1 MTPAKHLTDG
11 YCVLLCAHNGA
22 AYLTDQ
28 LNSIL
33 QQGVPPARV
42 LFFEDNSLDD
52 TLAVARS
59 FTDRLPIEFVQLEK
73 RRSGA
78 AGAFDAILTYAARSP
93 LAFAYYFLCDQDD
106 IWEPFKAE
114 RLLEQLARVPTDT
127 PGLAHSELSCFGSAA
142 AGRALLH
149 ESLGHV
155 AFESS
160 PERPLRT
167 LLFENVVV
175 GASTAFN
182 RALLER
188 AVPMPLSA
196 FMHDWWLAI
205 ACVAHGGE
213 IHYVSEP
220 LVRYRIHHNS
230 TVGRSGNFLHALPR
244 RLQALRRGLSDP
256 WLRSVSEQ
264 LLGLPFG
271 GAALPAPFFEPMLS
285 ESQTLFRDTSAPRR
299 YRAWR
304 ALRQNRI
311 WAVASKD
318 AYYKTRLFTD
328 HVVRQAPL

>member
-1 MTPAKHLTDG
+1 MPPITLIDG
-11 YCVLLCAHNGA
+11 YCVLLCAYNGA
-22 AYLTDQ
+22 AYLAEQ
-28 LNSIL
+28 LDSIL
-33 QQGVPPARV
+33 RQTVAPARIM
-42 LFFEDNSLDD
+42 FFDDGSRDD
-52 TLAVARS
+52 TLAIAKG
-59 FTDRLPIEFVQLEK
+59 FADCLPLEFVQLDK
-73 RRSGA
+73 RRGGA
-78 AGAFDAILTYAARSP
+78 AGAFDTLLRHAAGSP
-93 LAFAYYFLCDQDD
+93 AAYTHYFLCDQDD
-106 IWEPFKAE
+106 IWEPFKAA
-114 RLLEQLARVPTDT
+114 RLLERLARVPTGT

-149 ESLGHV
+149 KSLGHV

-160 PERPLRT
+160 PARPLRT

-244 RLQALRRGLSDP
+244 RLKALRRGLSDP
-256 WLRSVSEQ
+256 WLRSVRDQ

-304 ALRQNRI
+304 SLRQHRI

>member
-1 MTPAKHLTDG
+1 MTSPTLIDG

-22 AYLTDQ
+22 AYLAEQ
-28 LNSIL
+28 LESIL
-33 QQGVPPARV
+33 GQDIAPARI
-42 LFFEDNSLDD
+42 LFFDDGSRDD
-52 TLAVARS
+52 TLAVAQG
-59 FTDRLPIEFVQLEK
+59 FADRLPLEFVQLDK
-73 RRSGA
+73 RRGGA
-78 AGAFDAILTYAARSP
+78 AGAFDALLRHAAASPTAYAH
-93 LAFAYYFLCDQDD
+93 YFLCDQDD
-106 IWEPFKAE
+106 IWEPFKSA
-114 RLLEQLARVPTDT
+114 RLLERLARVPAGT
-127 PGLAHSELSCFGSAA
+127 PGLAHSELSCFGNAA
-142 AGRALLH
+142 AGRAFLH

-160 PERPLRT
+160 PTRPLRT

-188 AVPMPLSA
+188 AMPMPLSA

-220 LVRYRIHHNS
+220 LVRYRIHDNS

-244 RLQALRRGLSDP
+244 RLKALRRGLSDP
-256 WLRSVSEQ
+256 WLRSVSDQ

-271 GAALPAPFFEPMLS
+271 GSALPAPFFEPMLS
-285 ESQTLFRDTSAPRR
+285 ESQTLFRDTSAHRR

-304 ALRQNRI
+304 ALRQHRI

-328 HVVRQAPL
+328 HVVRQAAL